1 MKIGKVLAVSAVS
14 GMMLGA
20 VACGGDK
27 QSAPASDPSTTTST
41 GSGDSK
47 ASCSGKGSCSG
58 NSAAPA
64 TSSSAGSAAP
74 GDKHSCGSKNG
85 CGGKAPPAK

>member
-27 QSAPASDPSTTTST
+27 AAAPASDPSTTTST
-41 GSGDSK
+41 DSTG
-47 ASCSGKGSCSG
+47 AA
-58 NSAAPA
+58 AAPA
-64 TSSSAGSAAP
+64 GSTAAPVGSAATP
-74 GDKHSCGSKNG
+74 GKNG
-85 CGGKAPPAK
+85 CSGGGKNGCKGAAPAAPPAK